1 MVTSCRHWYV
11 QNRKTSQKGGDILSE
26 ERIQALEQRVSE
38 LENLIKQIS
47 EQMLTKA
54 NKESIIQATIDEIK
68 REERR
73 ENLRRYGHPFGG
85 GRR

>member
-1 MVTSCRHWYV
+1 
-11 QNRKTSQKGGDILSE
+11 LSE

-54 NKESIIQATIDEIK
+54 DKESIIQATIDEIK